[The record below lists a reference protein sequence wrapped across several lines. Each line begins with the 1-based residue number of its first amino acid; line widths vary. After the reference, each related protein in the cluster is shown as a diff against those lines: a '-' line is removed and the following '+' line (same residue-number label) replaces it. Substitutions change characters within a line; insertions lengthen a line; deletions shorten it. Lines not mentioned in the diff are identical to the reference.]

1 MSKYLLVNGICVY
14 VLLFKI
20 LGYCRAGIPQ
30 DFSRGF
36 NNIKPQNT
44 SLNTGITKSTIHPK
58 LDPQFA

>member
-1 MSKYLLVNGICVY
+1 MLLVCLCICMLHTFLY
-14 VLLFKI
+14 LC
-20 LGYCRAGIPQ
+20 YRAGIPQ